1 MTDDNQSAT
10 QSASE
15 TMADVQAY
23 RDTRQL
29 AITRVGIKR
38 IKSPVI
44 VADKSAQQHTVADC
58 SLAVFL
64 PEDRKGT
71 HMSRFTQ
78 LLNDYRESVYSIAT
92 IGNIYKDMLERLDSN
107 AGSLE
112 ISFPYFIEKL
122 APVTKQ
128 AGMLD
133 YQVSLS
139 ATTAAN
145 GDTTTSVKLDV
156 PVTTL
161 CPCSKEISKYGAHS
175 QRSVISIDAVVNST
189 DKTFWEDLITSAEE
203 QASAQLYSQLKRA
216 DEKFVTER
224 AYENPR
230 FVEDLIREVAA
241 ELNKNTNLLAYRL
254 EVENFESIHNHS
266 AWAQIDH
273 R

>member
-1 MTDDNQSAT
+1 MTDDNQPI
-10 QSASE
+10 
-15 TMADVQAY
+15 ADVQGY

-29 AITRVGIKR
+29 PITRVGIKR
-38 IKSPVI
+38 IKTPVL

-58 SLAVFL
+58 SLSVFL

-78 LLNDYRESVYSIAT
+78 LLNDYREQVYSIDS
-92 IGNIYKDMLERLDSN
+92 IGAIYNDMLERLDSN
-107 AGSLE
+107 AGTLE
-112 ISFPYFIEKL
+112 MAFPYFIEKR
-122 APVTKQ
+122 APVTEQ
-128 AGMLD
+128 TGMLD
-133 YQVSLS
+133 YHVTLC
-139 ATTAAN
+139 ATTTAS
-145 GDTTTSVKLDV
+145 GESTTSVKLDV

-175 QRSVISIDAVVNST
+175 QRSVISIDAVFNQT
-189 DKTFWEDLITSAEE
+189 DNAYWEDLIIAAEE

-241 ELNKNTNLLAYRL
+241 ALNKNTSLRAYRL

-266 AWAQIDH
+266 AWALIDGE

>member
-1 MTDDNQSAT
+1 MTDNNLPI
-10 QSASE
+10 
-15 TMADVQAY
+15 ADVQGY

-29 AITRVGIKR
+29 PITRVGIKR

-44 VADKSAQQHTVADC
+44 VRDKPVQQHTVADC
-58 SLAVFL
+58 SLSVFL

-78 LLNDYRESVYSIAT
+78 LLNDYRETVYSIST
-92 IGNIYKDMLERLDSN
+92 IGKIHQDMLQRLDSS
-107 AGSLE
+107 AGTFE

-122 APVTKQ
+122 APVTRQ
-128 AGMLD
+128 PGMLD
-133 YQVSLS
+133 YQISLT
-139 ATTAAN
+139 ATTAAS
-145 GDTTTSVKLDV
+145 GEVTIRVKLEV

-161 CPCSKEISKYGAHS
+161 CPCSKEISEYGAHS
-175 QRSVISIDAVVNST
+175 QRSVISIDAVMRNT
-189 DKTFWEDLITSAEE
+189 DQSYWEDLIISAEE

-216 DEKFVTER
+216 DEKYVTER

-241 ELNKNTNLLAYRL
+241 ALNDNPNLLAYRL

-273 R
+273 RTAE

>member
-1 MTDDNQSAT
+1 MTDDKQP
-10 QSASE
+10 ASE
-15 TMADVQAY
+15 QMADVQGY

-29 AITRVGIKR
+29 PITRVGIKR

-58 SLAVFL
+58 SLSVFL

-78 LLNDYRESVYSIAT
+78 LLNDYRQQVYSISS
-92 IGNIYKDMLERLDSN
+92 IGEIYRDMLERLDSN
-107 AGSLE
+107 AGTLE
-112 ISFPYFIEKL
+112 ISFPYFIEKH
-122 APVTKQ
+122 APVTQ
-128 AGMLD
+128 QTGMLD
-133 YQVSLS
+133 YQVSLI
-139 ATTAAN
+139 ANAASD
-145 GDTTTSVKLDV
+145 GSTTTSVTLDV

-175 QRSVISIDAVVNST
+175 QRSVITIDAIIGDNRQT
-189 DKTFWEDLITSAEE
+189 YWEDLIVSAEE

-241 ELNKNTNLLAYRL
+241 ELNKNNNLTAYRL

-266 AWAQIDH
+266 AWARID
-273 R
+273 RTS

>member
-1 MTDDNQSAT
+1 MTDDNQPASPPAT
-10 QSASE
+10 QP
-15 TMADVQAY
+15 MADVQGY

-29 AITRVGIKR
+29 PISRVGIKR

-44 VADKSAQQHTVADC
+44 VADKTAQQHTVADC

-78 LLNDYRESVYSIAT
+78 LLNDYRQSVYSIST
-92 IGNIYKDMLERLDSN
+92 ISTIYKDMLERLDSN
-107 AGSLE
+107 AGSLK

-122 APVTKQ
+122 APVTRQ

-133 YQVSLS
+133 YQVCLS

-175 QRSVISIDAVVNST
+175 QRSVISIDAVVNNNT
-189 DKTFWEDLITSAEE
+189 YWEDLIVAAEE

-273 R
+273 QF